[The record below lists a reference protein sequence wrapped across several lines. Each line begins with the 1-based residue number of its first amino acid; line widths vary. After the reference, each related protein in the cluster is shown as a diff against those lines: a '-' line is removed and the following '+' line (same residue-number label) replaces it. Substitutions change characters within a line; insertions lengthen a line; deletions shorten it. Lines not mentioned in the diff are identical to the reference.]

1 MTKYFILDEDTLQF
15 TEVTGSP
22 VDTPMIP
29 VDFSGFAGEIG
40 YVPLGD
46 DDEIFDDAHHPVL
59 PGDPSATILTG
70 RYFDVARRFERM
82 PDIIVTDD
90 SSAVDSRLL
99 CVKRIN
105 GVQFNVARQSIVVK
119 HSNLWSAGLC
129 PSDRFAVDVK

>member
-15 TEVTGSP
+15 TEVFGSP

-29 VDFSGFAGEIG
+29 VNFSGFAGEIG
-40 YVPLGD
+40 YVPLDD
-46 DDEIFDDAHHPVL
+46 DDEIFDDAHHSVL

-82 PDIIVTDD
+82 PDIVVTDD
-90 SSAVDSRLL
+90 SSAIDSKLL

-105 GVQFNVARQSIVVK
+105 GVEFNVARQSIVVK
-119 HSNLWSAGLC
+119 HNNLWSAGLC
-129 PSDRFAVDVK
+129 PSDRFAVDIK